1 MKTIYL
7 VNPMLE
13 LHELACEDSA
23 KEARFRAVAKKY
35 GSDVFDTKTEAL
47 TAIELCRDQHRK
59 NLSKEA
65 A

>member
-7 VNPMLE
+7 VDANLE
-13 LHELACEDSA
+13 MVDWECKDSA
-23 KEARFRAVAKKY
+23 QESRIRALAKVH
-35 GSDVFDTKTEAL
+35 GVDVFDTKTEAL